1 MVGGR
6 CRSEALTHRRYGLR
20 LGLEGERAR
29 RGNPRSTASTGR
41 ARPSRPGPTAPDAT
55 PSRGPADRPG
65 PSGTGPVDAPVACAA
80 TRPCCAAT
88 TADADAA
95 TSTPATSTATAG
107 ASAATSTATTGTAPP
122 SAGASSSA
130 SQPWLH
136 RPAGREPRLHG
147 ASHASP
153 GHRRLPGASWPGST
167 RSGSDSLRGC
177 TRAEEEEQGPDHRR
191 RHRCGRPRRRRSV
204 RGPQRR

>member
-1 MVGGR
+1 MTDGR

-29 RGNPRSTASTGR
+29 RGNPRSTASTGC

-65 PSGTGPVDAPVACAA
+65 PSGTGSSVAPIACAA

-95 TSTPATSTATAG
+95 TSTAAASTATT
-107 ASAATSTATTGTAPP
+107 STAATSTATPGAGT
-122 SAGASSSA
+122 SSSA

-147 ASHASP
+147 ASHTSP
-153 GHRRLPGASWPGST
+153 GHRRLPGTCRSGST

-204 RGPQRR
+204 RGAQRR